1 MRRREFIT
9 ILGGMAAAWPL
20 AARAQ
25 QSGMP
30 VVGFLHGSSPEALVR
45 QLAAFREGLR
55 ETGYIEEQN
64 VKIEY
69 RWAQDHYD
77 RLPEMV
83 SDLILHKVV
92 AIVAGDVNA
101 AHAAKAGTSNI
112 PIIFSMSG
120 DPVSEGLVTSL
131 NQPGGNLT
139 GITTFSGVL
148 TSKRLELLHELVPTA
163 SVAVLI
169 NPNNSNAKFRLKE
182 VEEASRVLAL
192 PVQVMNASG
201 EDDMHVTFASFLQ
214 RGVSA
219 LLVVDDPLFQNHR
232 AELVALEARYR
243 IPTIYF
249 QSEFVKA
256 GGLISYASNYGE
268 RYHQLGIYTGQVLKG
283 VKPTQLPVLQPT
295 TFELVINLKTAKAL
309 DITVPHSLLARADEV
324 IE

>member
-1 MRRREFIT
+1 MKRRTFIAA
-9 ILGGMAAAWPL
+9 LGGAAAWPL
-20 AARAQ
+20 VARGQQAAV
-25 QSGMP
+25 P
-30 VVGFLHGSSPEALVR
+30 VIGFLHGASPEAVVR
-45 QLAAFREGLR
+45 QLAGFREGLR

-69 RWAQDHYD
+69 RWAQDHYN
-77 RLPEMV
+77 RLPGMA

-101 AHAAKAGTSNI
+101 AHAAKAATSNI

-169 NPNNSNAKFRLKE
+169 NPNNSNSKFRLKE

-192 PVQVMNASG
+192 PVQVVNASG
-201 EDDMHVTFASFLQ
+201 EDDMHATFASFLQ

-219 LLVVDDPLFQNHR
+219 LLVVDDPLFQSHR
-232 AELVALEARYR
+232 AELVALEAHYR

-249 QSEFVKA
+249 QSEFVKV
-256 GGLISYASNYGE
+256 GGLISYGSNYAE

-283 VKPTQLPVLQPT
+283 VKPTDLPVFQPT
-295 TFELVINLKTAKAL
+295 TFELAINLKTAKAL
-309 DITVPHSLLARADEV
+309 GLDIPPSLLARADEV

>member
-1 MRRREFIT
+1 MRRREFIAG
-9 ILGGMAAAWPL
+9 LGGAAAWPL
-20 AARAQ
+20 VARGQQAAV
-25 QSGMP
+25 P
-30 VVGFLHGSSPEALVR
+30 VIGFLHGASPEAVVR
-45 QLAAFREGLR
+45 QLAGFREGLR

-77 RLPEMV
+77 RLPGMA

-101 AHAAKAGTSNI
+101 AHAAKAATSNI

-169 NPNNSNAKFRLKE
+169 NPNNSNSKFRLKE

-192 PVQVMNASG
+192 PVQVVNASG
-201 EDDMHVTFASFLQ
+201 EDDMHATFASFLQ

-219 LLVVDDPLFQNHR
+219 LLVVDDPLFQSQR
-232 AELVALEARYR
+232 AKLVALEARYR

-249 QSEFVKA
+249 QSEFVKV
-256 GGLISYASNYGE
+256 GGLISYGSNYAE

-283 VKPTQLPVLQPT
+283 VKPTDLPVFQPT
-295 TFELVINLKTAKAL
+295 TFELAINLKTAKAL
-309 DITVPHSLLARADEV
+309 GLEISPQLLARADEV